1 MNPKANMRCKK
12 LALLSL
18 AASALVFTG
27 CYHDGGKA
35 QLEKEETN
43 VFGLYKN
50 VQESYE
56 PAGPTTFVINTD
68 ELYTRK
74 NFSGDRTTLL
84 WGLVTIEDY

>member
-1 MNPKANMRCKK
+1 MRCKI

-27 CYHDGGKA
+27 CDGGKA
-35 QLEKEETN
+35 SMAPEETN
-43 VFGLYKN
+43 VLGLYKN
-50 VQESYE
+50 VQESYSHTS
-56 PAGPTTFVINTD
+56 PTSFIIKSD

-74 NFSGDRTTLL
+74 NFSGDKTTLL

>member
-1 MNPKANMRCKK
+1 MRCKK
-12 LALLSL
+12 LAFLSL

-27 CYHDGGKA
+27 CYHDGDKA

-56 PAGPTTFVINTD
+56 PTGPNSFVINTN

-74 NFSGDRTTLL
+74 NFSGDKTSLL
-84 WGLVTIEDY
+84 WGLITIEDY

>member
-1 MNPKANMRCKK
+1 MRCKI

-18 AASALVFTG
+18 ASSAVVFTG
-27 CYHDGGKA
+27 CYHDAGKA
-35 QLEKEETN
+35 EMAPEETN

-50 VQESYE
+50 VQESY
-56 PAGPTTFVINTD
+56 APTEVTSFKINTN

-74 NFSGDRTTLL
+74 NFSGDKTTIL

>member
-1 MNPKANMRCKK
+1 MNPKINMRCKI

-43 VFGLYKN
+43 VFGFYKN
-50 VQESYE
+50 VQESYA
-56 PAGPTTFVINTD
+56 PSGPNTFKFNSD

-74 NFSGDRTTLL
+74 NFSGDKTTLL
-84 WGLVTIEDY
+84 WGFITIEDY

>member
-1 MNPKANMRCKK
+1 MRCKN

-18 AASALVFTG
+18 AASALVFSG
-27 CYHDGGKA
+27 CYHDGNKA

-56 PAGPTTFVINTD
+56 PSPPYSFTLNTD

-74 NFSGDRTTLL
+74 NFSGDKTTLL
-84 WGLVTIEDY
+84 WGLITIEDY